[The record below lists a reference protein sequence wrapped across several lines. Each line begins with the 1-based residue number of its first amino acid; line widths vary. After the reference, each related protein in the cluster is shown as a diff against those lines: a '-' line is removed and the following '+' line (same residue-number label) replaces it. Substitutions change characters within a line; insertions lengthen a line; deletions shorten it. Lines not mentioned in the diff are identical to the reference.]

1 MMHLSTDVNMKE
13 KAVMI
18 AMFLEQA
25 GAVAEERQAEARRA
39 RLIRS
44 VRQVEASRRRL
55 ARGMALPPAASGCCF
70 ES

>member
-1 MMHLSTDVNMKE
+1 MMHPSTVVDMKE
-13 KAVMI
+13 EAVMI
-18 AMFLEQA
+18 DMFLDQA
-25 GAVAEERQAEARRA
+25 RAVAEERQAEARRA

-55 ARGMALPPAASGCCF
+55 ARGVTLPLAASGCCF